1 MEKKLRPQLPPPKYS
16 TPAKFAK
23 RRNLLKESPPVTSR
37 TPLFSI
43 AQPSPPL
50 LLLLAESQSLKKV
63 LLFPGLVS
71 YGGGESNINQ
81 ITSCTRTSP
90 PPPSPFLSP
99 SSSSVWLLI
108 LWATRLSLPSNLLL
122 LEKREEE
129 AQVFREWGMKPR
141 VVDVDLVNIALSAI
155 FSRKRREG
163 ERKDRRKKNGY
174 SVIHVGRGV
183 RIEKDRH
190 ERGEKKRD
198 ETINRLVREGW
209 RIGTS

>member
-37 TPLFSI
+37 TLLFSI

-71 YGGGESNINQ
+71 YGRGESNINQ

-90 PPPSPFLSP
+90 LPPSPFLSP

-129 AQVFREWGMKPR
+129 AQVFRE
-141 VVDVDLVNIALSAI
+141 
-155 FSRKRREG
+155 
-163 ERKDRRKKNGY
+163 
-174 SVIHVGRGV
+174 
-183 RIEKDRH
+183 
-190 ERGEKKRD
+190 
-198 ETINRLVREGW
+198 
-209 RIGTS
+209 